1 MINPTIFQYKIT
13 EQLGGG
19 GMGRVGHNQE
29 GGDDETSDTELSYN
43 RARDA
48 GRYGLCPEVPEGSV
62 LQLSRV
68 VLVGDTL
75 YMGAASGVD
84 PATGA
89 PPPDIQDEARIA
101 MDGVKARLALAG
113 MTMDDLV
120 VVRVF
125 SPDRSLYPDFNAVY
139 RTYFKDHFPARMFI
153 GSGYLSGGTHFE
165 VS

>member
-1 MINPTIFQYKIT
+1 MW
-13 EQLGGG
+13 
-19 GMGRVGHNQE
+19 
-29 GGDDETSDTELSYN
+29 SDTTKKEEMMKRPIISSLVI
-43 RARDA
+43 
-48 GRYGLCPEVPEGSV
+48 GLMVLAVTGFAQRSPNVQYFNLPGSSGN
-62 LQLSRV
+62 QPFSTV

-101 MDGVKARLALAG
+101 MEGVKARLALAG

-125 SPDRSLYPDFNAVY
+125 SPDRSLYADFNTVY

-165 VS
+165 VSGIAVRR

>member
-1 MINPTIFQYKIT
+1 MKRPIISSLVIGLMVLAVTGFAQRSPNVQYFN
-13 EQLGGG
+13 LPGSSG
-19 GMGRVGHNQE
+19 NQPFS
-29 GGDDETSDTELSYN
+29 T
-43 RARDA
+43 
-48 GRYGLCPEVPEGSV
+48 
-62 LQLSRV
+62 V

-101 MDGVKARLALAG
+101 LDGVKARLALAG

-120 VVRVF
+120 VVQVF
-125 SPDRSLYPDFNAVY
+125 CPDRSVYADFNAVY
-139 RTYFKDHFPARMFI
+139 RTYFKDRFPARMFI

-165 VS
+165 VSGVAARR

>member
-1 MINPTIFQYKIT
+1 MKRLIISSLVIGLMVLAVTGFAQRSPNVRYFNLP
-13 EQLGGG
+13 GSSG
-19 GMGRVGHNQE
+19 NQPFS
-29 GGDDETSDTELSYN
+29 T
-43 RARDA
+43 
-48 GRYGLCPEVPEGSV
+48 
-62 LQLSRV
+62 V

-101 MDGVKARLALAG
+101 LDGVKARLALAG

-120 VVRVF
+120 VVQVF
-125 SPDRSLYPDFNAVY
+125 CPDRSVYADFNAVY
-139 RTYFKDHFPARMFI
+139 RTYFKDRFPARMFI

-165 VS
+165 VSGVAVRR

>member
-1 MINPTIFQYKIT
+1 MKRLILSSLVIGLVVLAVTGFAQRSPNVQYFN
-13 EQLGGG
+13 LAGSSG
-19 GMGRVGHNQE
+19 NQPFS
-29 GGDDETSDTELSYN
+29 T
-43 RARDA
+43 
-48 GRYGLCPEVPEGSV
+48 
-62 LQLSRV
+62 V

-101 MDGVKARLALAG
+101 LDGVKARLALAG

-120 VVRVF
+120 VVQVF
-125 SPDRSLYPDFNAVY
+125 CPDRSVYSDFNTVY

-153 GSGYLSGGTHFE
+153 GSGYLTGGTHFE
-165 VS
+165 ISGVAVRR

>member
-1 MINPTIFQYKIT
+1 MKRLILSTLIIGLAVLAVTGFAQ
-13 EQLGGG
+13 
-19 GMGRVGHNQE
+19 
-29 GGDDETSDTELSYN
+29 TSTKVEYFNFPGASEDQVFST
-43 RARDA
+43 
-48 GRYGLCPEVPEGSV
+48 
-62 LQLSRV
+62 V

-89 PPPDIQDEARIA
+89 PPPDTQDEARIA
-101 MDGVKARLALAG
+101 MEGVKARLALAG

-125 SPDRSLYPDFNAVY
+125 CPDRSLVADFNTVY
-139 RTYFKDHFPARMFI
+139 RTYFTDHFPARMFI

-165 VS
+165 VSGVAVRR

>member
-1 MINPTIFQYKIT
+1 MKRLI
-13 EQLGGG
+13 
-19 GMGRVGHNQE
+19 
-29 GGDDETSDTELSYN
+29 LSSLII
-43 RARDA
+43 
-48 GRYGLCPEVPEGSV
+48 GL
-62 LQLSRV
+62 V
-68 VLVGDTL
+68 VLAATGFAQRSTNVQYLNFPGASEDQPFSTVVVVGDTL
-75 YMGAASGVD
+75 YLGAASGVD

-89 PPPDIQDEARIA
+89 PPPNIQDEARIA

-125 SPDRSLYPDFNAVY
+125 SPDRSLYADFNTVY

-165 VS
+165 VSGIAVRR

>member
-1 MINPTIFQYKIT
+1 MKRFILSSLVIGLVVLAVTVFGQRSPNVQY
-13 EQLGGG
+13 LNFPGAS
-19 GMGRVGHNQE
+19 
-29 GGDDETSDTELSYN
+29 DDQPFST
-43 RARDA
+43 
-48 GRYGLCPEVPEGSV
+48 
-62 LQLSRV
+62 V

-120 VVRVF
+120 VVRIY
-125 SPDRSLYPDFNAVY
+125 SPDRSVFSDFNTVY

-153 GSGYLSGGTHFE
+153 GSGYLTGGTHFE
-165 VS
+165 VSAVAVRR

>member
-1 MINPTIFQYKIT
+1 MKRLILNTLIIGLAVLAVTGFAQ
-13 EQLGGG
+13 
-19 GMGRVGHNQE
+19 
-29 GGDDETSDTELSYN
+29 TSTKVEYFNFPGASEDQVFST
-43 RARDA
+43 
-48 GRYGLCPEVPEGSV
+48 
-62 LQLSRV
+62 V

-89 PPPDIQDEARIA
+89 PPPDTQDEARIA
-101 MDGVKARLALAG
+101 MEGVKARLALAG

-125 SPDRSLYPDFNAVY
+125 CPDRSLVADFNTVY
-139 RTYFKDHFPARMFI
+139 RTYFTDHFPARMFI

-165 VS
+165 VSGVAVRR

>member
-1 MINPTIFQYKIT
+1 MKRLILSTLIIGLAVLAVTGFAQ
-13 EQLGGG
+13 
-19 GMGRVGHNQE
+19 
-29 GGDDETSDTELSYN
+29 TSTKVEYFNFPGASEDQAFST
-43 RARDA
+43 
-48 GRYGLCPEVPEGSV
+48 
-62 LQLSRV
+62 V

-89 PPPDIQDEARIA
+89 PPPDTQDEARIA
-101 MDGVKARLALAG
+101 MEGVKARLALAG

-125 SPDRSLYPDFNAVY
+125 CPDRSLVADFNTVY
-139 RTYFKDHFPARMFI
+139 RTYFTDHFPARMFI

-165 VS
+165 VSGVAVRR

>member
-1 MINPTIFQYKIT
+1 MMKRLILSTLIIGLAVLAVTGFAQ
-13 EQLGGG
+13 
-19 GMGRVGHNQE
+19 
-29 GGDDETSDTELSYN
+29 TSTKVEYFNFPGASEDQVFST
-43 RARDA
+43 
-48 GRYGLCPEVPEGSV
+48 
-62 LQLSRV
+62 V

-89 PPPDIQDEARIA
+89 PPPDTQDEARIA
-101 MDGVKARLALAG
+101 MEGVKARLALAG

-125 SPDRSLYPDFNAVY
+125 CPDRSLVADFNTVY
-139 RTYFKDHFPARMFI
+139 RTYFTDHFPARMFI

-165 VS
+165 VSGVAVRR

>member
-1 MINPTIFQYKIT
+1 MKRLILSTLIIGLAVLAVTGFAQ
-13 EQLGGG
+13 
-19 GMGRVGHNQE
+19 
-29 GGDDETSDTELSYN
+29 TSTKVEYFNFPGASEDQVFST
-43 RARDA
+43 
-48 GRYGLCPEVPEGSV
+48 
-62 LQLSRV
+62 V

-89 PPPDIQDEARIA
+89 PPPDTQDEARIA
-101 MDGVKARLALAG
+101 MEGVKARLALAG

-125 SPDRSLYPDFNAVY
+125 CPDRSLVADFNTVY
-139 RTYFKDHFPARMFI
+139 RTYFTDHFPARMFI

-165 VS
+165 VSGVAVSR

>member
-1 MINPTIFQYKIT
+1 MKRLIVSSLVIGLVVLAVTSFAQRSPKVQYFNMP
-13 EQLGGG
+13 GSS
-19 GMGRVGHNQE
+19 
-29 GGDDETSDTELSYN
+29 GDQPFST
-43 RARDA
+43 
-48 GRYGLCPEVPEGSV
+48 
-62 LQLSRV
+62 V

-89 PPPDIQDEARIA
+89 PPPDIQDEARVA
-101 MDGVKARLALAG
+101 MEGVKARLALAG

-125 SPDRSLYPDFNAVY
+125 CPDRSLYDDFNTVY
-139 RTYFKDHFPARMFI
+139 RTYFKDRFPARMFI

-165 VS
+165 VSGVAVRR

>member
-1 MINPTIFQYKIT
+1 MKRPIISSLVIGLMVLAVTGFAQRSPNVQYFN
-13 EQLGGG
+13 LPGSSG
-19 GMGRVGHNQE
+19 NQPFS
-29 GGDDETSDTELSYN
+29 T
-43 RARDA
+43 
-48 GRYGLCPEVPEGSV
+48 
-62 LQLSRV
+62 V

-101 MDGVKARLALAG
+101 LDGVKARLALAG

-120 VVRVF
+120 VVQVF
-125 SPDRSLYPDFNAVY
+125 CPDRSVYADFNAVY
-139 RTYFKDHFPARMFI
+139 RTYFKDRFPARMFI

-165 VS
+165 VSGVAVRR

>member
-1 MINPTIFQYKIT
+1 MNRLI
-13 EQLGGG
+13 
-19 GMGRVGHNQE
+19 
-29 GGDDETSDTELSYN
+29 LSSLII
-43 RARDA
+43 
-48 GRYGLCPEVPEGSV
+48 GL
-62 LQLSRV
+62 V
-68 VLVGDTL
+68 VLAATGFAQRSTNVQYLNFPGASEDQPFSTVVVVGDTL

-89 PPPDIQDEARIA
+89 PPPNIQDEARIA

-125 SPDRSLYPDFNAVY
+125 SPDRSLYADFNTVY

-165 VS
+165 VSGIAVRR